1 MILPV
6 LLQSSKIRLLD
17 KYELIAIV
25 CCSNVCY
32 MQKLTSYI
40 NNKLINV

>member
-32 MQKLTSYI
+32 MQKAHIIYKQQI
-40 NNKLINV
+40 D